1 MKKVYSFLVAL
12 MALCVMANAQ
22 SQLGGLRGKIID
34 SKTKKPVDYA
44 SIQLKLNGVIKAQVK
59 SDDDGEFVIK
69 PLQPGDYTLEVS
81 FIGYQSQSI
90 SGISVIS
97 DADAYQNVSLMPSA
111 GQELET
117 VVIKAKKVLVDREG
131 KGGGTKTAE
140 EIMRLPQRNAN
151 MVANTFAGVDARAGG
166 TPSIRG
172 ARADGTA
179 YYIDGVRIQ
188 ANSSINIPQN
198 AIDQIQ
204 VITSGTPAQYGDF
217 TGGAIAI
224 NTKAPSRNWMRAFEY
239 ITASPFYGWT
249 GDNTHYN
256 ELQGF
261 ISGPILIANKGK
273 QDKERVLLGFS
284 FAGSA
289 VYAKD
294 GRLPA
299 VDLYRASDAAQARI
313 EANPLTRTATGG
325 FVPTGEYLTKSDLV
339 KVDQRQNVASY
350 SANVQ
355 GNFAYQPTT
364 NISIRLGYQSNYS
377 RGAGF
382 SFANSLLNYDNN
394 QLTQDFTGRVTA
406 QFTQTFVKPETEEK
420 DKQAVFSGF
429 YYTARF
435 SYERRF
441 VESMNS
447 DYERDIF
454 NYGYVGKFKTYSVD
468 GYGLVT
474 KEQGQAPDEFHY
486 IDKNGQSKTLYT
498 SAYRRNFGTFD
509 TAYTFEPQAD
519 NVRSNYTRSIYDYYA
534 SQGQN
539 LTSLSQLRG
548 LGGLTNG
555 DNPVGLYSNMWSSP
569 GTVQGGY
576 SKSMFETYTL
586 FVMSEASVAPK
597 KNPKA
602 KHDLQFGF
610 TYEQQFRR
618 SYGVA
623 ATGIWSLMRQQI
635 NKQFVGLDTNN
646 YTLKFDQFGN
656 FQDTVIFA
664 NYIDEDQQS
673 NFDKNLRNKLIA
685 SGELDVYGNPI
696 TNQTRIDVNSYAPNK
711 FSLDMFSAD
720 ELFNNGNS
728 YISYTGYDRLGNR
741 VSGKKSVNDFLNDPT
756 NRALAA
762 YQPVYMAAW
771 LQDKFV
777 FKDLI
782 VRAGVR
788 FDRFDANQVV
798 LQDPYSLVP
807 IYSVGDVKGGNLK
820 GLSASIPSNIGDDYK
835 VYVDTKTPNSA
846 SRVNITGYRNGNDW
860 YDKDGNPV
868 SDPSS
873 LWRDAQRENSD
884 VENGNIPF
892 LVKDAD
898 NSGIATPIAA
908 SFRDYKPDIK
918 ISPRIWFSFP
928 ISTTSQFFG
937 TYDVLVQRPTESNVA
952 QIDDYFYL
960 NNRRTGI
967 IANPDLRMTQVTDYE
982 IGFRQQIGD
991 NSALGIV
998 ASYRE
1003 FRNLIQLYRFV
1014 EAYPFP
1020 YTSFSNLDFST
1031 VKSFRLEYELKDLGN
1046 INLSATYMVQ
1056 FANGTGSNSQSS
1068 SALVQVGLPTLRNI
1082 FPLDYDTRHTLK
1094 GTIDYHYRSGKDYD
1108 GPIVAGKKILENAG
1122 INFIFNYTSGRPYTQ
1137 TIIAIPEV
1145 QSGVVSRSQVKGTIN
1160 GSNLPPQFFIDMNID
1175 KNFIVK
1181 KESIAG
1187 KTTIYRIRVFLWMQN
1202 VLNAAN
1208 VLSVYKFTGSA
1219 YDDGYLASPQSIEQ
1233 KRVATSSQSFVD
1245 LYNTRMVNPNFF
1257 ALPRLTRIGV
1267 SLYF

>member
-12 MALCVMANAQ
+12 MAICMVANAQ
-22 SQLGGLRGKIID
+22 SQLGELRGKIID

-44 SIQLKLNGVIKAQVK
+44 SIQLKLNGIIKAQVK
-59 SDDDGEFVIK
+59 SDDDGDFIIK

-81 FIGYQSQSI
+81 SIGYQGQSI

-97 DADAYQNVSLMPSA
+97 DQATYQNVSLVPS
-111 GQELET
+111 GGKELET
-117 VVIKAKKVLVDREG
+117 VVIKSKKVLVDREG
-131 KGGGTKTAE
+131 KGGGAKTAE

-151 MVANTFAGVDARAGG
+151 MVANTFAGVDARAGA
-166 TPSIRG
+166 TPTIRG

-179 YYIDGVRIQ
+179 YYIDGVRVQ
-188 ANSSINIPQN
+188 GNSSVTIPQN

-217 TGGAIAI
+217 TGGVIAI
-224 NTKAPSRNWMRAFEY
+224 NTKAPSRIWMRSFEY
-239 ITASPFYGWT
+239 ITATPYYGWA
-249 GDNTHYN
+249 GDNSHYN
-256 ELQGF
+256 EFQGF
-261 ISGPILIANKGK
+261 ISGPLLLANKGK

-284 FAGSA
+284 LAGSG
-289 VYAKD
+289 VYQLD

-299 VDLYRASDAAQARI
+299 VDIYRANDAAQARI

-325 FVPTGEYLTKSDLV
+325 FVPSGEFLTKGDLV

-350 SANVQ
+350 NFNLQ
-355 GNFAYQPTT
+355 GNFSYQPTN
-364 NISIRLGYQSNYS
+364 NISVRVGYQGNFFRGRDFNYT
-377 RGAGF
+377 
-382 SFANSLLNYDNN
+382 NSLLNYDNN
-394 QLTQDFTGRVTA
+394 QLRQDFTGRVYG
-406 QFTQTFVKPETEEK
+406 QFTQTFNRTGDEAK
-420 DKQAVFSGF
+420 KQQTISGF

-441 VESMNS
+441 IESMNA
-447 DYERDIF
+447 DYGDDLF
-454 NYGYVGKFKTYSVD
+454 SYGYVGKFKTYSQD
-468 GYGLVT
+468 FYGLVT
-474 KEQGQAPDEFHY
+474 KRLGEAPDSFNY
-486 IDKNGQSKTLYT
+486 VDKNGQQKTLYT

-509 TAYTFEPQAD
+509 TAYTFESVG
-519 NVRSNYTRSIYDYYA
+519 NNIRSNYTRSIYDYYA
-534 SQGQN
+534 SQGEN
-539 LTSLSQLRG
+539 VTSLSQLRG

-555 DNPVGLYSNMWSSP
+555 DNPLGIYSNMWTSP

-576 SKSMFETYTL
+576 SKSMNEAYIL
-586 FVMSEASVAPK
+586 FVMSEASIAPK

-618 SYGVA
+618 GYGVG
-623 ATGIWSLMRQQI
+623 ATGLWTLMRQYA
-635 NKQFVGLDTNN
+635 NAQFVGLDSNN
-646 YTLKFDQFGN
+646 YSLKFDQFGN
-656 FQDTVIFA
+656 FQDTVTFA
-664 NYIDEDQQS
+664 NKIDPNQQT
-673 NFDKNLRNKLIA
+673 NFDRNLRNKLIA
-685 SGELDVYGNPI
+685 DGELDVYGNPI
-696 TNQTRIDVNSYAPNK
+696 SAQTRIDVNSYAPNK

-720 ELFNNGNS
+720 ELLNNGNS
-728 YISYTGYDRLGNR
+728 LVSYNGYDYLGNR
-741 VSGKKSVNDFLNDPT
+741 VNGKKSVNDFLNDPT
-756 NRALAA
+756 NRALGA

-771 LQDKFV
+771 LQDKFA

-798 LQDPYSLVP
+798 LKDPYSLVP
-807 IYSVGDVKGGNLK
+807 IYSVGEVRGGNLK
-820 GLSASIPSNIGDDYK
+820 GLGSLIPSNIGDDYK
-835 VYVDTKTPNSA
+835 VYVDTKTPNA
-846 SRVNITGYRNGNDW
+846 ANKVNITGYRNGNDW

-868 SDPSS
+868 TDPSA

-892 LVKDAD
+892 LVTDAE
-898 NSGIATPIAA
+898 NNGIAKPTSA

-937 TYDVLVQRPTESNVA
+937 TYDVLVQRPTESNIA

-960 NNRRTGI
+960 NNRRTGV

-982 IGFRQQIGD
+982 MGFRQQIGD

-1003 FRNLIQLYRFV
+1003 YRNLIQLYRFI

-1031 VKSFRLEYELKDLGN
+1031 VKSFRLEYELRDLGN
-1046 INLSATYMVQ
+1046 INISANYMLQ
-1056 FANGTGSNSQSS
+1056 FADGTGSNSQSS
-1068 SALVQVGLPTLRNI
+1068 NALVQVGLPTLRNI

-1094 GTIDYHYRSGKDYD
+1094 GTFDYHYRAGKDYD

-1122 INFIFNYTSGRPYTQ
+1122 INFIFNYTSGRPFTQ
-1137 TIIAIPEV
+1137 TLIAVPEV
-1145 QSGVVSRSQVKGTIN
+1145 QSGVVARSQVKGTIN
-1160 GSNLPPQFFIDMNID
+1160 GANLPPQFFIDMNID
-1175 KNFIVK
+1175 KNFTFK
-1181 KESIAG
+1181 KESLSG
-1187 KTTIYRIRVFLWMQN
+1187 KTTMYRVRVFLWMQN
-1202 VLNAAN
+1202 IFNAAN
-1208 VLSVYKFTGSA
+1208 VLGVYQYTGSA

-1233 KRVATSSQSFVD
+1233 KRVATNTQSFVD
-1245 LYNTRMVNPNFF
+1245 LYNTRVVNPGLF
-1257 ALPRLTRIGV
+1257 ALPRLTRLGV